1 MGLIKIFMPNDYV
14 KSVFQIDIEK
24 LAEAGF
30 KGIITDLDN
39 TLVGWDVKSPT
50 IEIQQWFKRA
60 NELGITITIVSNNN
74 EDRVSSFSK
83 DHRCG
88 FYFQSKKTCG
98 QSI

>member
-24 LAEAGF
+24 LVFGF

-50 IEIQQWFKRA
+50 IEI
-60 NELGITITIVSNNN
+60 
-74 EDRVSSFSK
+74 
-83 DHRCG
+83 
-88 FYFQSKKTCG
+88 
-98 QSI
+98 

>member
-1 MGLIKIFMPNDYV
+1 MPNDYV

-83 DHRCG
+83 DQMWIL
-88 FYFQSKKTCG
+88 FSKQENLWAKAFKKLLN
-98 QSI
+98 I